1 MKDLWIFFE
10 NLNEVVYV
18 SDMDTY
24 EMIYMN
30 RKARE
35 IYGFESSSSMIGR
48 KCYEILCRC
57 SCPCTTCTNAKLEP
71 NKFYEWKY
79 HNPILNKTFA
89 LKETILLQDGK
100 RYRLIISID
109 ITVQE
114 KQQLIIKEFSNS
126 EAMINDALRLSLSA
140 SSPEKSLTVLLQ
152 HLGESLKGDRIYI
165 FEETPDHHYRNTY
178 EWCAHDISPQKDWL
192 QHVPYEVVK
201 FWFDYFH
208 RDQNIVIKDVDSI
221 RESDPLIYEYLIPQ
235 NIHSLIACPLVF
247 NQKIF
252 GFYGI
257 DNPPL
262 EHLHH
267 ISTMFQVL
275 SHFIVS
281 IIRRRDLVKRLENM
295 SYYDQLTGA
304 LNRHA
309 MNKFIAHVDHTKS
322 IGLIYCDVMGLK
334 KVNDNCGHLKG
345 DDLLIRTN
353 ECLKKVFPL
362 DAIYRIG
369 GDEFLIMQ
377 SDIPQETL
385 LLQIQ
390 TLRKKMP
397 AYSVSMALGHSWR
410 PSCNGQIIN
419 LLKEADALMYEDKR
433 HYYQQTSN
441 DRRQPKEK
449 PLNVEI

>member
-1 MKDLWIFFE
+1 MKDLWNFFE
-10 NLNEVVYV
+10 TLNEVVYV
-18 SDMDTY
+18 SDMDTHELVY
-24 EMIYMN
+24 IN
-30 RKARE
+30 RRARE
-35 IYGFESSSSMIGR
+35 VYGFESNDEIIGR
-48 KCYEILCRC
+48 KCYEVLMRC
-57 SCPCTTCTNAKLEP
+57 SCPCTTCTNEKLEP

-79 HNPILNKTFA
+79 HIPILNKTYA
-89 LKETILLQDGK
+89 LKETVLLQDEK
-100 RYRLIISID
+100 RYHLTISID
-109 ITVQE
+109 VTVQE
-114 KQQLIIKEFSNS
+114 EQQMIIEEFSSS
-126 EAMINDALRLSLSA
+126 EALINDALRLSLSA

-165 FEETPDHHYRNTY
+165 FEETQKNLYSNTY
-178 EWCAHDISPQKDWL
+178 EWCAHNISPEKNRL
-192 QHVPYEVVK
+192 QNIPYEVVK
-201 FWFDYFH
+201 FWFDYFQ
-208 RDQNIVIKDVDSI
+208 RDQNIIIEDVDAI
-221 RESDPLIYEYLIPQ
+221 RESDPMIYEYLIPQ

-257 DNPPL
+257 DNPPI

-304 LNRHA
+304 LNRHS
-309 MNKFIAHVDHTKS
+309 MNEFIANVNHTKS

-334 KVNDNCGHLKG
+334 KLNDSCGHLKG

-353 ECLKKVFPL
+353 ECLKEVFPL
-362 DAIYRIG
+362 DSIYRIG

-377 SDIPQETL
+377 SGLSRETL

-390 TLRKKMP
+390 TLREKMP
-397 AYSVSMALGHSWR
+397 EYKVSMALGHAWR
-410 PSCNGQIIN
+410 PSCNGQIIT

-433 HYYQQTSN
+433 HYYQQASN
-441 DRRQPKEK
+441 DRRQPE
-449 PLNVEI
+449 